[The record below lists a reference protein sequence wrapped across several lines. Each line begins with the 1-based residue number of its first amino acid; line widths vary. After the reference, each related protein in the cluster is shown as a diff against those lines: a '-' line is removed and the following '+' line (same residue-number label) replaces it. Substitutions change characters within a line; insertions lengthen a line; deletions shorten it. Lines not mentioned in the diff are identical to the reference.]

1 MPSAPA
7 KTPGR
12 SVSSVSSVDKNH
24 ASNPAP
30 LEPGSPRSE
39 APGFQLQAS
48 NPKSQIANLKSL
60 PSAVS
65 AQWRRAQAGM
75 LEIVAFGALL
85 LEVERRLAAAAE
97 PADEPRAV
105 GRPGGS
111 GLRGWLAANCPE
123 IPYTSAIRHRDL
135 ARAVAGHV
143 GAAEEPARLV
153 RALDAPGPGAAP
165 EPEEGELYEEVAALV
180 EGRSARQLLLNFG
193 ISSGRGPGRPKG
205 SGRGL
210 SVARPI
216 SVAEAERMAEVE
228 LEGLV
233 VQLAEFFAAHKH
245 LKIVEPARR
254 QAIRRNLLD
263 LADLLK

>member
-7 KTPGR
+7 
-12 SVSSVSSVDKNH
+12 
-24 ASNPAP
+24 NPAP
-30 LEPGSPRSE
+30 LAAQSHPL
-39 APGFQLQAS
+39 AAS
-48 NPKSQIANLKSL
+48 RQPLAAHSQPLAAGAL

-85 LEVERRLAAAAE
+85 LEVERRLAASGE
-97 PADEPRAV
+97 PQR
-105 GRPGGS
+105 GHTSGGS

-123 IPYTSAIRHRDL
+123 IPYYTAMRHRDL

-153 RALDAPGPGAAP
+153 RALEAPGPGAAP
-165 EPEEGELYEEVAALV
+165 EPEEGGLYEEVAALV
-180 EGRSARQLLLNFG
+180 DGRSARQLLLNFG
-193 ISSGRGPGRPKG
+193 ISTGRGPGRPKG